1 MSQTSY
7 KLYPEILPYVT
18 NWLKVGNIHEI
29 YYEECG
35 NPNGYPVVFLHG
47 GPGSGCNATQ
57 RRFFDPEFYRII
69 LLDQRGC
76 GRSRP
81 MGETQENNTDALI
94 NDIEILKK
102 HLNIK
107 KWLVFGGSWG
117 STLGLTYA
125 IAHPASVTG
134 LILRGIFLSRSH
146 ELDWFLRDI
155 NYFYPEAYEALRAYL
170 PNSERDDVLK
180 AYASRVFSNDA
191 DLASEAARHWNAFEN
206 SIMSLLP
213 RVQQNTNPTPAE
225 IEVARARVQIHY
237 ILNQCFVGQR
247 DLIKEAKT
255 LNSIPTTIIQGR
267 YDMVCPP
274 VSAWDL
280 KSAMPHASFHMIP
293 DAGHSAME
301 IGITS
306 ALVEATEC
314 FKMALQE
321 K

>member
-7 KLYPEILPYVT
+7 KLFPEIPTYVT

-35 NPNGYPVVFLHG
+35 NPDGYPVVFLHG

-102 HLNIK
+102 HLNIE

-117 STLGLTYA
+117 STLALTYA
-125 IAHPASVTG
+125 IAHPGSVTG

-170 PNSERDDVLK
+170 PNSERDDVLN
-180 AYASRVFSNDA
+180 AYASRVFSNDIK
-191 DLASEAARHWNAFEN
+191 LASEAARHWNAFEN

-213 RVQQNTNPTPAE
+213 RAQQNSNPTPAE
-225 IEVARARVQIHY
+225 IEVARARIQIHY
-237 ILNQCFVGQR
+237 IINQCFVGQR
-247 DLIKEAKT
+247 DLIKEAESLKT
-255 LNSIPTTIIQGR
+255 IPTTIIQGR